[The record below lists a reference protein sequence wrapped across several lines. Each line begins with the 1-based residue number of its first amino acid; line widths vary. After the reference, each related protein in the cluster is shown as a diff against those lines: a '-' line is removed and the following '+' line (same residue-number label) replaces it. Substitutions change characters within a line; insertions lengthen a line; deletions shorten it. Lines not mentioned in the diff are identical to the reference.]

1 MKTYNLEFT
10 KTGNAIFVNEN
21 DKKDKI
27 KANEILR
34 FGTAWSVSKETYSDC
49 AGFFPDCNCF
59 YQKSYS
65 IDFFKL
71 SDCGEVL
78 TTN

>member
-1 MKTYNLEFT
+1 MKTYNLQFT
-10 KTGNAIFVNEN
+10 KKGNAVFVNEN

-34 FGTAWSVSKETYSDC
+34 FGTAWSGSKETYSNC
-49 AGFFPDCNCF
+49 TGFFTDCNCF
-59 YQKSYS
+59 YQNSYS
-65 IDFFKL
+65 LDFFKL
-71 SDCGEVL
+71 SDCGELL

>member
-1 MKTYNLEFT
+1 MKTYNLQFT
-10 KTGNAIFVNEN
+10 KKGSAVFVNEN

-27 KANEILR
+27 KANKILR
-34 FGTAWSVSKETYSDC
+34 FDTAWSGPKETYSDC
-49 AGFFPDCNCF
+49 SGFFPECNGFC
-59 YQKSYS
+59 QNSYS

-71 SDCGEVL
+71 SDCGELL